1 MVQRGQHD
9 ERERYARG
17 AEVLAAPAEARP
29 AAAAAAAPLSTAGS
43 TLAPR
48 ARRGRRRRAGR
59 GRRTLVAVALAITT
73 VTGTAGWAVAH
84 EQPAVTGPPPG
95 AAAWRADDSL
105 GRPLPDPATAS
116 PTAVARFF
124 AGLTTA
130 EQHTLAQRHPLITGN
145 LDGAPITLRYA
156 ANARALAVERDRELI
171 RARDGGLTSQGRDRA
186 RDRAERYAAL
196 LAGDRQ
202 ILAFDPRD
210 RGQVAEVYGDLT
222 RARRA
227 AVIVPGSDI
236 DLGSYATP
244 TAPATPPRAATTT
257 ADRADAGPGDGASAP
272 PADAEAVATPIGMA
286 TSLRSELARQ
296 APHTGT
302 AVISWTGYSTPVGLG
317 LDAATGRLARAG
329 APRLD
334 RFLAGLAAADGA
346 PAAPPTVLCHSYG
359 SVVCGLAA
367 HRIGPDASDLVVLG
381 SPGTRADSVADLGTG
396 ARVWAAKD
404 GSDWIGKIPHVEL
417 FGLGHGADPAGGG
430 FGARRLSTARVDGH
444 AGYFAPNTE
453 SVRNFARITL
463 GDFDAVRCAVDS
475 DSTAAEVRGCVS
487 DLL

>member
-9 ERERYARG
+9 ERKRYARG
-17 AEVLAAPAEARP
+17 AGLLAETAETRP
-29 AAAAAAAPLSTAGS
+29 AAAASPSATAGS
-43 TLAPR
+43 SVTPR

-59 GRRTLVAVALAITT
+59 GRRTLVALALAVTT

-84 EQPAVTGPPPG
+84 EQPAITGPPPG

-145 LDGAPITLRYA
+145 LDGAPITLRYE
-156 ANARALAVERDRELI
+156 ANERALAVERDRELT
-171 RARDGGLTSQGRDRA
+171 RARDDGLTSQGRDRA

-222 RARRA
+222 RARHT

-244 TAPATPPRAATTT
+244 ATPSPAATATAGRADGRPDGGASTPPAGAEAATT
-257 ADRADAGPGDGASAP
+257 AA
-272 PADAEAVATPIGMA
+272 ATPIGMA
-286 TSLRSELARQ
+286 TSLRTELARQ

-346 PAAPPTVLCHSYG
+346 PTAPPTVLCHSYG

-381 SPGTRADSVADLGTG
+381 SPGTRADSVADLGTS

-417 FGLGHGADPAGGG
+417 FGLGHGADPAGDG

-453 SVRNFARITL
+453 SLRNFARITL
-463 GDFDAVRCAVDS
+463 GDFGAVRCAVGS
-475 DSTAAEVRGCVS
+475 DSTAADVRGCVS